1 MKSFKFLLVSLIF
14 ATAIFVALFEQ
25 ETSDIPRA
33 DAQTKVA
40 LEMIEKHYTSGQF
53 DEAMDGIQ
61 VLLSKQTH
69 PTTVSA
75 RPEQKVQFTDYLA
88 TSSQNKLGK
97 KVLVWLYEKQ
107 ADIYERRRHYHH
119 AIDSYLQ
126 AYALSQKMSYK
137 IRANDLSEWIDQ
149 HQHERTQ
156 KTSYKDSRN
165 TGIAKSLKQ
174 NVTIAYVYL
183 DDRKGN
189 KWSGKARMRNH
200 HNITQVTKW
209 YQREAK
215 RYQIENLNIQ
225 VRYFFIKSPRGL
237 SKKWLGSR
245 AFFPAAVKLIASQL
259 GYNGLNDFM
268 QSIQGNDKQH
278 QVALVFHSNSDA
290 RSFARTCPASAM
302 YKGCQYEYV
311 MLTEKMSCTHQAW
324 SMTQTQSHEMLHL
337 FGAADLYNINNAK
350 DFAVTD
356 LMNYYSSELKY
367 ANITPITAWAIGWSE
382 LPTTPFTVDVIKD
395 K

>member
-1 MKSFKFLLVSLIF
+1 MKPFKFLLFSLVF
-14 ATAIFVALFEQ
+14 ATAIFVAVFEQ
-25 ETSDIPRA
+25 KTPHIPQADEQTSI
-33 DAQTKVA
+33 A
-40 LEMIEKHYTSGQF
+40 LKIIEKHYANDQY
-53 DEAMDGIQ
+53 DEAMNGIQ
-61 VLLSKQTH
+61 VLLAKQT
-69 PTTVSA
+69 PSSTVSA
-75 RPEQKVQFTDYLA
+75 KPEQKARFTDYLEA
-88 TSSQNKLGK
+88 FPQNKLSK
-97 KVLVWLYEKQ
+97 EVLVWLYEKQ

-119 AIDSYLQ
+119 AIDSYHE
-126 AYALSQKMSYK
+126 AYVLSQKNRYK
-137 IRANDLSEWIDQ
+137 SRARDLSKWIEQ
-149 HQHERTQ
+149 HQNERTL
-156 KTSYKDSRN
+156 KNSYKDSRN
-165 TGIAKSLKQ
+165 TGIAKSLKHD
-174 NVTIAYVYL
+174 VTIAYVYL
-183 DDRKGN
+183 DDRKGD

-200 HNITQVTKW
+200 HNINQVTNW

-245 AFFPAAVKLIASQL
+245 EFFPAAVKLIASQL
-259 GYNGLNDFM
+259 GFSGLNGFM
-268 QSIQGNDKQH
+268 QSIQSNNKHH

-311 MLTEKMSCTHQAW
+311 MLTEKMSSTHQAW